1 RGGGT
6 VRRPPPR
13 SFLTPV
19 LRLFCANALYSGHP
33 WRAIAVASVTRPA
46 ARERCDRPK
55 VAQSASTSCGAGPP
69 MTDPQAMAANAARA
83 SDFLKALAN
92 PHRLLILCYLA
103 EGEMSV
109 GQLEQLLKLRQPTLS
124 QQLARLREDALVD
137 TRRAGKM
144 IYYRLA
150 SNEAREVIGLLY
162 QLFCS
167 MDGQALPAAV
177 RAGERLD

>member
-1 RGGGT
+1 AASQPRLTLRIGWRG
-6 VRRPPPR
+6 RAARPERSRPPR

-46 ARERCDRPK
+46 ARERRDRPK

-109 GQLEQLLKLRQPTLS
+109 
-124 QQLARLREDALVD
+124 
-137 TRRAGKM
+137 
-144 IYYRLA
+144 
-150 SNEAREVIGLLY
+150 
-162 QLFCS
+162 
-167 MDGQALPAAV
+167 
-177 RAGERLD
+177 